1 MNQKQ
6 EKNRNILYSNIK
18 WKLPS
23 ITGPGQGLPTSWD
36 ACSSWVRRKMTDA
49 SPSSFLIQAERGFS
63 ISGFFVC
70 FTNSKARR
78 HVIRKTRK
86 LEEIKLLSSKGCSN
100 SIYMI
105 FNISN
110 LSQAKPLFP
119 HCVAGW
125 RGGANGYIW
134 MVLIS
139 IQYLRLWRNQW
150 HNFLIPV
157 KWPMSFCHTY

>member
-6 EKNRNILYSNIK
+6 EKTRNVLYGNIK

-23 ITGPGQGLPTSWD
+23 VTGPGQGLPTSWD
-36 ACSSWVRRKMTDA
+36 ACSSWVRRKMTDV
-49 SPSSFLIQAERGFS
+49 SPSGFLIQAERGFL

-78 HVIRKTRK
+78 HVIRKTQK
-86 LEEIKLLSSKGCSN
+86 LEEIKLLNSKGCSN

-110 LSQAKPLFP
+110 LSQAKHIFPPL
-119 HCVAGW
+119 CGW
-125 RGGANGYIW
+125 MKGRYKW
-134 MVLIS
+134 LHMIS
-139 IQYLRLWRNQW
+139 IQYLRLWRN
-150 HNFLIPV
+150 
-157 KWPMSFCHTY
+157 